1 MNRLSVVVT
10 LALVVSACGGNNG
23 GATPI
28 SPTAPR
34 PPDPTFTV
42 SGVVVGQG
50 SAPVEGA
57 QVRVADQSGTT
68 DGNGYYSLTG
78 VPGSYGGVS
87 AIKTGYAAARKIL
100 TVSGDLRLDFEL
112 GPRVAIY
119 TLSGVVSEAT
129 AAGLVPIEGVLVEEY
144 SCEDAPPSPPF
155 FGSGC
160 PVLIYQTTTT
170 DKKGAYRFSGLYGG
184 TRNSIGASKEGFDDP
199 LAPPEEMHAVA
210 KELSDAG
217 ADWQIHVYGHTAHAF
232 TNPVAQNRGGGMQY
246 DEAADR
252 RSWHALEEFLAETL
266 K

>member
-1 MNRLSVVVT
+1 MSRRSVVMT
-10 LALVVSACGGNNG
+10 LALMVSACGSGYG
-23 GATPI
+23 PAAPTSPI
-28 SPTAPR
+28 AAR

-50 SAPVEGA
+50 AAPVEGA
-57 QVRVADQSGTT
+57 QVRVASQAGTT
-68 DGNGYYSLTG
+68 DGNGHYSLSG

-87 AIKTGYAAARKIL
+87 AVKAGYAAARKIL
-100 TVSGDLRLDFEL
+100 TVNGDMRVDFEL

-119 TLSGVVSEAT
+119 TLSGVVSENT
-129 AAGLVPIEGVLVEEY
+129 SAGLVPIEGVVVEQY

-199 LAPPEEMHAVA
+199 LVPNVPESPDAPDTSRKVTISGDTHYEIQLVR
-210 KELSDAG
+210 
-217 ADWQIHVYGHTAHAF
+217 Q
-232 TNPVAQNRGGGMQY
+232 
-246 DEAADR
+246 
-252 RSWHALEEFLAETL
+252 
-266 K
+266 

>member
-57 QVRVADQSGTT
+57 QVRVAGQSGTT

-129 AAGLVPIEGVLVEEY
+129 PAGVVPIEGVLVEEY
-144 SCEDAPPSPPF
+144 SCEDVSPSPPF

-170 DKKGAYRFSGLYGG
+170 DKNGTYRFSGLYGG
-184 TRNSIGASKEGFDDP
+184 KGNSIGARKDGFEDP
-199 LAPPEEMHAVA
+199 LVPDVPEGPNVPDNSRKVTLNGDTHYEIQFV
-210 KELSDAG
+210 
-217 ADWQIHVYGHTAHAF
+217 
-232 TNPVAQNRGGGMQY
+232 
-246 DEAADR
+246 R
-252 RSWHALEEFLAETL
+252 R
-266 K
+266 